1 MTPRLYLYDDARA
14 REWVP
19 FARTRPVG
27 ELLHGVLLQ
36 RERWS
41 RIWKVPCA
49 GHLTG
54 PELAGFTE
62 PQAPAVVERTEA
74 DTEGIRIVVSSRAVP
89 DTLETLEASE
99 PATLE
104 MNGEVVGWIVGDG
117 DPLPSPDALAEGRP
131 GPDATREIP
140 GRVLEAPWTLIHRNE
155 ERIARDIRALR
166 SHGDSFLLTD
176 VHTVGEGLVSL
187 GPGAVVE
194 PGVILDVRDGP
205 IRLEEGVRVQG
216 PARLTGPLWVGAGS
230 TVLGG
235 AVGTSSVGP
244 VSKVRGE
251 VEASVLL
258 GYVNKAHDGYLGH
271 ALLGRWVN
279 LGALT
284 TNSDLKNSYSPVRVR
299 TAPGEDR
306 ETGLLKVGAF
316 LGDHVKTGIGTLL
329 TTGAVV
335 GAGSNVFG
343 GGGALPRYV
352 PPFSWGTAERMD
364 VYRIDKFL
372 EVAEAA
378 MARRGVELDPEGREL
393 LRRVW
398 DETRALRSGGR

>member
-14 REWVP
+14 RGWVP

-27 ELLHGVLLQ
+27 ELLYGVLLQ

-41 RIWKVPCA
+41 RVWKVPCT

-54 PELAGFTE
+54 PELAGFGE
-62 PQAPAVVERTEA
+62 PGGPSVVDRA
-74 DTEGIRIVVSSRAVP
+74 SVDREGTRIVVSSRAVP
-89 DTLETLEASE
+89 ETLETLDASE

-104 MNGEVVGWIVGDG
+104 MNGEVVGWILGDG
-117 DPLPSPDALAEGRP
+117 EPLPSPEERAEGRP
-131 GPDATREIP
+131 GPAEARELA
-140 GRVLEAPWTLIHRNE
+140 GEVLDAPWTLVHGNG
-155 ERIARDIRALR
+155 ERVARDIRALR

-176 VHTVGEGLVSL
+176 VHTVGEGRVSL
-187 GPGAVVE
+187 GRDAVVE
-194 PGVILDVRDGP
+194 PGVLLDVRDGP

-235 AVGTSSVGP
+235 SVGTSSVGP

-279 LGALT
+279 LGAST

-343 GGGALPRYV
+343 GGGVLPRYV
-352 PPFSWGTAERMD
+352 PPFSWGTAEGMD

-378 MARRGVELDPEGREL
+378 MARRGVELSPGSREL
-393 LRRVW
+393 LRRAW
-398 DETRALRSGGR
+398 DETRGLRG